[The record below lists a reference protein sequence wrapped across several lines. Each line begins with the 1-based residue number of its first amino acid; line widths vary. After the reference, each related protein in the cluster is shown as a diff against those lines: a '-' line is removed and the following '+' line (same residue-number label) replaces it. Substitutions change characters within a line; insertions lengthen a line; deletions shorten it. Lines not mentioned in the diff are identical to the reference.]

1 MLFICREDS
10 AMKSKIFPALKTL
23 ILVFGAV
30 SLQAC
35 FYGGHRYEPAP
46 YAYEPPPRYVY
57 APPPPVV
64 VYGDY
69 DEHHAWHDRDWWV
82 RNNHP
87 WVEHHHPDWV
97 ASREHG
103 HDRDHD
109 HR

>member
-1 MLFICREDS
+1 
-10 AMKSKIFPALKTL
+10 MKSKIFPALKTL

-103 HDRDHD
+103 HDRDHA

>member
-1 MLFICREDS
+1 
-10 AMKSKIFPALKTL
+10 MKSKLPGLKTL
-23 ILVFGAV
+23 ILVFGTV

-35 FYGGHRYEPAP
+35 FYSGHRYEPAP
-46 YAYEPPPRYVY
+46 YAYEPPPPYIY
-57 APPPPVV
+57 APPPPIV

-69 DEHHAWHDRDWWV
+69 DDHHAWHDRDWWI

-97 ASREHG
+97 ASREHF
-103 HDRDHD
+103 HDHDHD

>member
-1 MLFICREDS
+1 MLSLCREDS

-69 DEHHAWHDRDWWV
+69 DEHHAWHDRDWWL

-97 ASREHG
+97 ASRENG

>member
-1 MLFICREDS
+1 MLLICREDS

-30 SLQAC
+30 SLHAC

>member
-1 MLFICREDS
+1 
-10 AMKSKIFPALKTL
+10 MKSKIFPALKTL

-97 ASREHG
+97 TSREHG

>member
-1 MLFICREDS
+1 MLFLCREDS

-69 DEHHAWHDRDWWV
+69 DEHHAWHDRDWWL

-97 ASREHG
+97 VSREHG